1 MHLRWIFTFLNCLNV
16 CNFRINLDEL
26 ALLMAYD
33 AIDAKDA
40 ALILLEDIKKDT
52 SGHKNYERFRL
63 SHLNDQEFVT
73 TYRFQREH
81 IKPLVRVLR
90 LEEVYQHPSNGIKW
104 STEEGL
110 CLLLQRLAYPNRL
123 VDLVPL
129 FGRHK
134 SELSLII
141 NSMAHEIYHLHRHRL
156 ERVVHPWVNL
166 PQCAEKIHQKGACMD
181 NIWGFLDGT
190 QMRICRPVDGQESV
204 YNGHKRQ
211 HSLKFQSVMLP
222 NGVISHF
229 YGPFEGRRH
238 DSAMYFASGLDPQAE
253 QIFDEYGLSIYAD
266 SAYAFR
272 RYLITP
278 FKGAAIS
285 KLEHR
290 FNKNMAMVRGSVE
303 WGFGKI
309 GNNFA
314 FLNFHK
320 NIKVY
325 LQPVAKLMFAAV
337 ILTNAH
343 TCLYSSQTSKYFSL
357 EPPSLEEYFY

>member
-1 MHLRWIFTFLNCLNV
+1 MV
-16 CNFRINLDEL
+16 
-26 ALLMAYD
+26 YD
-33 AIDAKDA
+33 AIDAEEA
-40 ALILLEDIKKDT
+40 ALLLLDDVKHD
-52 SGHKNYERFRL
+52 SSPHKNYERFSL
-63 SHLNDQEFVT
+63 SNLTDTQFVNM
-73 TYRFQREH
+73 YRFEKEH
-81 IKPLVRVLR
+81 IKPMVKALR
-90 LEEVYQHPSNGIKW
+90 LQETYIHHSNAIKW
-104 STEEGL
+104 SAEEGL
-110 CLLLQRLAYPNRL
+110 CLLLRRLAYPSRL
-123 VDLVPL
+123 IDLVPL

-134 SELSLII
+134 TELSLII
-141 NSMAHEIYHLHRHRL
+141 NGMAHEIYHLHRHRL
-156 ERVVHPWVNL
+156 DTVQHPWTNL
-166 PQCAEKIHQKGACMD
+166 PQYAEMIHEKGACMD

-190 QMRICRPVDGQESV
+190 QMRICRPIDGQESV

-222 NGVISHF
+222 NGLIGHF

-238 DSAMYFASGLDPQAE
+238 DSAMYFASGLDQLAQE
-253 QIFDEYGLSIYAD
+253 IYDEYGLSIYAD

-285 KLEHR
+285 KLEHK
-290 FNKNMAMVRGSVE
+290 FNKNMAAVRGSVE

-325 LQPVAKLMFAAV
+325 LQPVAKLMYAAV

-343 TCLYSSQTSKYFSL
+343 TCLYSSQTSKYFGL
-357 EPPSLEEYFY
+357 EPPSLEQYFY